1 MIIVEFTY
9 IVLVFYNEN
18 NNYISFQDII
28 ENDGVVENK
37 FIDYIDV
44 NEYTKYLNELNE
56 ELDGNFLYEVL
67 EIK

>member
-1 MIIVEFTY
+1 MVVIERKRRFWGRITF
-9 IVLVFYNEN
+9 LVSNEEN
-18 NNYISFQDII
+18 VDII
-28 ENDGVVENK
+28 IWI
-37 FIDYIDV
+37 IDYIDV